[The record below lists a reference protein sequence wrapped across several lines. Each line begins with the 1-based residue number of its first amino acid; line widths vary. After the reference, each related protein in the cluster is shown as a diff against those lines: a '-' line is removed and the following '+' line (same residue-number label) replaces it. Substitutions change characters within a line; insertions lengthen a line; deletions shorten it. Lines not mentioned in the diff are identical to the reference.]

1 MINNL
6 FGNFIEQR
14 FEQIYPKIQ
23 NERRGVLHKVIKLLE
38 KNEGKAQEICNN
50 FAIIESSD
58 IEDDFDIA
66 YDNIGT
72 FFIDTISKWLAKLP
86 LPLPKIEKQVF
97 TKFCSNLEDKKQME
111 VIVVTAI
118 ILIAVFSWVKSTSST
133 QNQPRLPKPI
143 IPNQPVPTA
152 ICLAVPASEV
162 SDLTEGKPIDR
173 NKIIQLIDAA
183 SDFLCFKKE
192 DAEKLSIDIDKNQN
206 PSPDSQL
213 KFYIRIDIADGRE
226 IIKKETKYVIKREL
240 PLNAKGEIIDIGRLK
255 SISSISSFNR
265 I

>member
-14 FEQIYPKIQ
+14 FEQIYSKIQ

-58 IEDDFDIA
+58 IEDDFGIA

-97 TKFCSNLEDKKQME
+97 TKLCSNLEDKKQME

-118 ILIAVFSWVKSTSST
+118 ILIAVFSWIKSTSST
-133 QNQPRLPKPI
+133 QNQPQFPKSILPPQL
-143 IPNQPVPTA
+143 IPSS

-162 SDLTEGKPIDR
+162 FGLTVGKFVNRD
-173 NKIIQLIDAA
+173 KIIQLVDTA
-183 SDFLCFKKE
+183 SDFLCLEQKE
-192 DAEKLSIDIDKNQN
+192 AEKLSIDLDINQTPWEHLTFAMSVN
-206 PSPDSQL
+206 TYSN
-213 KFYIRIDIADGRE
+213 
-226 IIKKETKYVIKREL
+226 KR
-240 PLNAKGEIIDIGRLK
+240 K
-255 SISSISSFNR
+255 
-265 I
+265 